1 MYPYEIIFGMTLYD
15 IFLAIGVVSA
25 LVIAR
30 VFADHDKISAKL
42 FNFILITGCIAI
54 AIGIFSAVFTQA
66 VYNWL
71 DGEAFAITAN
81 TGATF
86 LGGLVGGVLVYLVGY
101 FLVGFFVFPN
111 KEHIKY
117 FPRLLDFAAVS
128 ITCAHG
134 FGRIGCLMAGC
145 CYGNETDAWY
155 GIYHVALEAKVV
167 PVQLFEA
174 IFLFILCAVLAIL
187 AFKRVPGTMAM
198 YMCLYGV
205 WRIFA
210 ETLRADD
217 RGSTLVD
224 FLTPSQLTSI
234 VLLVLSVFVF
244 MYTFIMHKRKKTAED
259 SYEEEDQ

>member
-15 IFLAIGVVSA
+15 ILLAVGVVSA

-30 VFADHDKISAKL
+30 IFADYDKISAKL
-42 FNFILITGCIAI
+42 FNFILITGSVAI
-54 AIGIFSAVFTQA
+54 ALGIFSAVFTQA
-66 VYNWL
+66 IYNWL
-71 DGEAFAITAN
+71 DGEEFAITAN

-86 LGGLVGGVLVYLVGY
+86 LGGLVGGVAVYLGSYFIVGH
-101 FLVGFFVFPN
+101 FMFPN
-111 KEHIKY
+111 KENVRY

-155 GIYHVALEAKVV
+155 GIYHVALDAKVV

-174 IFLFILCAVLAIL
+174 LFLFTLCAVLAIL
-187 AFKRVPGTMAM
+187 AYKRIPGTMAM
-198 YMCLYGV
+198 YMSFYGV

-217 RGSTLVD
+217 RGSTVVD
-224 FLTPSQLTSI
+224 FLTPSQLTSAI
-234 VLLVLSVFVF
+234 LLILSVFVF
-244 MYTFIMHKRKKTAED
+244 MYTLTMHKRKMIAEASD
-259 SYEEEDQ
+259 EDKDQ